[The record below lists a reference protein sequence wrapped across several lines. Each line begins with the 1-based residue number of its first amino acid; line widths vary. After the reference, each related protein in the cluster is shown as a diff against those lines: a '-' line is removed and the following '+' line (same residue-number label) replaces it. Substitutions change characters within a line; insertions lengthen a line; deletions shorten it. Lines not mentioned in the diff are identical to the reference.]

1 LRGKKFLEI
10 FKAGINIISILKE
23 ISFNYKAMNNF
34 TGILLLTALAF
45 LPACEGEPGPPGR
58 DGSDGESLLGS
69 VFEIE
74 GDFTPEND
82 YSLYFEFPES
92 LIVYESDIVLVY
104 ILWEQVEDV
113 SPCF

>member
-1 LRGKKFLEI
+1 M
-10 FKAGINIISILKE
+10 
-23 ISFNYKAMNNF
+23 FNYIPMKNLIRIMCFA
-34 TGILLLTALAF
+34 ALAF

-58 DGSDGESLLGS
+58 DGSDGESFLGS

-82 YSLYFEFPES
+82 YSLYFEFPQS

-113 SPCF
+113 LPCF